1 MTARIAGYYL
11 NCPAPA
17 EAFGSHE
24 WLAWLTTV
32 LMRVVV
38 LSAATGELV
47 WDHTNTTFWQMRG
60 WELRGWLC
68 EAIRCAQ
75 YFSVILLVQ
84 QLLLCDM
91 ACIGEYAEGEV
102 LTIYMLRR
110 GIANPTDFNL
120 QQATAALRSSDRFR
134 LWSVLSQ
141 GIHMR
146 VLLPAIPN
154 GMERISPLVLAIQS
168 RHQEHPH
175 QEQDLPNTVQALLW
189 ACCSPH
195 DFGMPEVSPLCEALR
210 SGDDEIV
217 LLLLQYRAS
226 PSRRE
231 DGSNDPIFVAIQ
243 MSSAENVRRLLQ
255 FSADPRSRE
264 AVPSREGHAGRRR
277 LRRRTAMEAAAA
289 HPHCQRVIRD
299 FIIGT

>member
-1 MTARIAGYYL
+1 MEMFLGGVDGSPPSFYLLGGIWLTKPVTAHFPPY
-11 NCPAPA
+11 
-17 EAFGSHE
+17 E

-120 QQATAALRSSDRFR
+120 QQATEALRRNDRFR
-134 LWSVLSQ
+134 LWAVLSQ

-146 VLLPAIPN
+146 VLLPEIP
-154 GMERISPLVLAIQS
+154 GSTGRVSPLVTAIQS
-168 RHQEHPH
+168 R
-175 QEQDLPNTVQALLW
+175 
-189 ACCSPH
+189 
-195 DFGMPEVSPLCEALR
+195 
-210 SGDDEIV
+210 
-217 LLLLQYRAS
+217 Y
-226 PSRRE
+226 
-231 DGSNDPIFVAIQ
+231 
-243 MSSAENVRRLLQ
+243 
-255 FSADPRSRE
+255 
-264 AVPSREGHAGRRR
+264 
-277 LRRRTAMEAAAA
+277 
-289 HPHCQRVIRD
+289 
-299 FIIGT
+299 

>member
-1 MTARIAGYYL
+1 
-11 NCPAPA
+11 
-17 EAFGSHE
+17 
-24 WLAWLTTV
+24 
-32 LMRVVV
+32 MRVVV

-75 YFSVILLVQ
+75 YFSMILLVQ

-91 ACIGEYAEGEV
+91 ACIGDYAEGEV

-120 QQATAALRSSDRFR
+120 QQAGEALRSSDRFR

-154 GMERISPLVLAIQS
+154 GMERISPLVIAIRS
-168 RHQEHPH
+168 RHRENPH

-189 ACCSPH
+189 ACCFPH
-195 DFGMPEVSPLCEALR
+195 DFGMP
-210 SGDDEIV
+210 
-217 LLLLQYRAS
+217 
-226 PSRRE
+226 
-231 DGSNDPIFVAIQ
+231 
-243 MSSAENVRRLLQ
+243 
-255 FSADPRSRE
+255 
-264 AVPSREGHAGRRR
+264 
-277 LRRRTAMEAAAA
+277 
-289 HPHCQRVIRD
+289 
-299 FIIGT
+299 